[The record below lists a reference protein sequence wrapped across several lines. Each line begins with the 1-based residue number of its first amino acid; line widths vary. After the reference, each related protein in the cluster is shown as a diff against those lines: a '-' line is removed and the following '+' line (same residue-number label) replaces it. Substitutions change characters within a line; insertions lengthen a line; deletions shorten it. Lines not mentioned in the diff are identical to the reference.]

1 MQLKKTAQVLAA
13 VLAFGRIARGA
24 CGLNDR

>member
-13 VLAFGRIARGA
+13 VLTSGRIARGA
-24 CGLNDR
+24 CDLNDR